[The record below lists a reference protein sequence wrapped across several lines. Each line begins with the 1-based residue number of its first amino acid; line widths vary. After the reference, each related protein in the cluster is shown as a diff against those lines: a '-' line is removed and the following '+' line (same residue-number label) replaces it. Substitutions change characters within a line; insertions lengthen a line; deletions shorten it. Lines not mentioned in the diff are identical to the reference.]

1 MEFVTEYTD
10 YARSVLSHNEAT
22 TEKALHE
29 PVKRFLD
36 RIKPDVQEMILK
48 DTLPTNFPCLQ
59 ELYPASRRFYVIPG
73 QLSAKV
79 KELENQARDRVKKL
93 ILDLRDQI
101 LDEIQSEITDLETS
115 CTNSLSTIQ
124 SASDNQPLIHL
135 PVYFYVLYN

>member
-1 MEFVTEYTD
+1 MLTLKNLKGKRGRYMDTAPYLRSTKAIPIMEFVTEYTD

-59 ELYPASRRFYVIPG
+59 ELYPASRRF
-73 QLSAKV
+73 
-79 KELENQARDRVKKL
+79 
-93 ILDLRDQI
+93 
-101 LDEIQSEITDLETS
+101 T
-115 CTNSLSTIQ
+115 
-124 SASDNQPLIHL
+124 
-135 PVYFYVLYN
+135 